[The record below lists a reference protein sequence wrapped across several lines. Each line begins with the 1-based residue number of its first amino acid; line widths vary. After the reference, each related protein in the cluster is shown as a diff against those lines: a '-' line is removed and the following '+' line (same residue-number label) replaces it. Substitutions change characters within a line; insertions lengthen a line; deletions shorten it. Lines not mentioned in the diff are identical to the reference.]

1 MRKKKKVRFPIDIPL
16 EKNVLLENGCL
27 VVDLPTLEELEA
39 FWAEN
44 REKYPY
50 AATGRFNSDP
60 WYLDEYEWVF
70 GPSRE
75 AVVETAMRWT
85 DFGITCTWSPFEGE
99 DAWIKSAVLGDRER
113 ARIEM
118 LAKGTWTEEDE
129 QNYLADRAR
138 RNEDTYNGLWELTN
152 LPGNTDYLDWTVGP
166 LPDEFDELFDP
177 KIPLPEVELYFKMLT
192 FEDWKGSDA
201 ELEFMDAAEVDRFI
215 GYWVGEREEGRDYY
229 GCEDEEEE

>member
-1 MRKKKKVRFPIDIPL
+1 MRKKKRVRFPIDIPL
-16 EKNVLLENGCL
+16 EKNVLLENGCM
-27 VVDLPTLEELEA
+27 VVDLPTLEELES

-50 AATGRFNSDP
+50 AATGRFNNDP

-85 DFGITCTWSPFEGE
+85 EFGIQCVWKPFEGSS
-99 DAWIKSAVLGDRER
+99 AWIKEAVLGDRER
-113 ARIEM
+113 YRNEM
-118 LAKGTWTEEDE
+118 MAKGTWTDE
-129 QNYLADRAR
+129 QEQEYVADYAR

-152 LPGNTDYLDWTVGP
+152 LPGGCDDLDWFSIPTS
-166 LPDEFDELFDP
+166 DEFEELFDP
-177 KIPLPEVELYFKMLT
+177 NIPPLEVETQFKRRT

-201 ELEFMDAAEVDRFI
+201 ELEFMDVADVDKFI
-215 GYWVGEREEGRDYY
+215 AYWVEEREQGNDYY
-229 GCEDEEEE
+229 GCEDEEE